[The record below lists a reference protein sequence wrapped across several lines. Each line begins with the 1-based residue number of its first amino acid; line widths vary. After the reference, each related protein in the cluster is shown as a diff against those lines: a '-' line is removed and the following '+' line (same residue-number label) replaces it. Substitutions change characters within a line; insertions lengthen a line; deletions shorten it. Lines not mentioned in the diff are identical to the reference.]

1 MGLKLDNMRERLVL
15 RAMDAL
21 TRLLDGPRG
30 GGAYLLRGRMEPPW
44 AVRMR
49 DRAPAGLVV
58 VLAGGAWIGDDSG
71 EAVALGPGDVAV
83 LRGPDEF
90 TVADSP
96 STEPQVILHPG
107 LRCTDPDGEDIT
119 GSLSLGPR
127 LWGNSLSGSTSL
139 LLGCHQLRGEVSKR
153 LLTAL
158 PTMLMVPA
166 AELDPPL
173 IPLLAAE
180 LDKDGP
186 GQDAVLDRLFD
197 LVFAAVLRAWFFRD
211 VAQRPAWYRAYGDP
225 IVANALRLLHE
236 QPAHPWT
243 VASLAGHCGI
253 SRAALAKRFTD
264 TVGEAPMSYLTGWRL
279 ALAADRI
286 LDPNT
291 TLESVAREVGYGSG
305 FALSTAFKREHG
317 LSPREHRARTS

>member
-1 MGLKLDNMRERLVL
+1 
-15 RAMDAL
+15 MDAL

-44 AVRMR
+44 GVRMR
-49 DRAPAGLVV
+49 DEAPVGLVA
-58 VLAGGAWIGDDSG
+58 VLAGGAWIGDDAGAS
-71 EAVALGPGDVAV
+71 VTLGPGDVAV

-90 TVADSP
+90 TVADGP
-96 STEPQVILHPG
+96 STEPQVILLPG
-107 LRCTDPDGEDIT
+107 LRCTNAAGEEI
-119 GSLSLGPR
+119 SLSLGER
-127 LWGNSLSGSTSL
+127 LWGNDSSGSTSL

-173 IPLLAAE
+173 IPLLTAE

-197 LVFAAVLRAWFFRD
+197 LVFAAVLRAWFSRD
-211 VAQRPAWYRAYGDP
+211 ATQRPAWYRAYGDP

-236 QPAHPWT
+236 QPARPWT
-243 VASLAGHCGI
+243 VASLASHSGI
-253 SRAALAKRFTD
+253 SRAALAKRFTE
-264 TVGEAPMSYLTGWRL
+264 TVGEAPMTYLTGWRL

-291 TLESVAREVGYGSG
+291 TLESVAHEVGYGSA
-305 FALSTAFKREHG
+305 FALSTAFKRERG
-317 LSPREHRARTS
+317 ISPRQHRTQTTRTPVLEAQ

>member
-1 MGLKLDNMRERLVL
+1 
-15 RAMDAL
+15 MDAL

-49 DRAPAGLVV
+49 DKAPVGLVA
-58 VLAGGAWIGDDSG
+58 VLDGGVWIGDDTG
-71 EAVALGPGDVAV
+71 AALTLGPGDVAV

-96 STEPQVILHPG
+96 STKPQVILHPG
-107 LRCTDPDGEDIT
+107 LRCTTPDGEEIT
-119 GSLSLGPR
+119 DSLSLGWR
-127 LWGNSLSGSTSL
+127 LWGNDPTGSTSL

-153 LLTAL
+153 LLAAL
-158 PTMLMVPA
+158 PTMLTVPA
-166 AELDPPL
+166 GELDPPL

-180 LDKDGP
+180 MDKDGP

-197 LVFAAVLRAWFFRD
+197 LVFAAVLRAWFSRD
-211 VAQRPAWYRAYGDP
+211 AAQRPAWYRAYGDP
-225 IVANALRLLHE
+225 VVANALRLLHE
-236 QPAHPWT
+236 RPAQPWT
-243 VASLAGHCGI
+243 VASLAEHCGI
-253 SRAALAKRFTD
+253 SRAALAKRFTE
-264 TVGEAPMSYLTGWRL
+264 TVGEAPMTYLTGWRL

-286 LDPNT
+286 LDPNS

-305 FALSTAFKREHG
+305 FALSTAFKRQRG
-317 LSPREHRARTS
+317 TSPREHRTQSLRKNLGEHAS